1 MMPCSRLM
9 LLMILLA
16 TATVSHAEPNVT
28 GAVSSNI
35 SNISNTTDHELS
47 SNSNTTDHELSS
59 NLSHISNTTD
69 HGLSSNLSKISN
81 TTDNQLNVTNSSN
94 ILNNTNR
101 HNATDTTIQD
111 LPSIPTS
118 AKGTFIYL
126 GMKLSDMTLKK
137 FGAYRNSY
145 REARTVSESH
155 VYALA
160 PLLLLER
167 ALASR
172 SNA

>member
-59 NLSHISNTTD
+59 NI
-69 HGLSSNLSKISN
+69 SKISN
-81 TTDNQLNVTNSSN
+81 TPDNQLNVTNSSN
-94 ILNNTNR
+94 ISNNTNR

>member
-47 SNSNTTDHELSS
+47 SNSNTTAHELSSNSNTTDHELSS
-59 NLSHISNTTD
+59 NI
-69 HGLSSNLSKISN
+69 SKISN
-81 TTDNQLNVTNSSN
+81 TPDNQLNVTNSSN
-94 ILNNTNR
+94 ISNNTNR

>member
-1 MMPCSRLM
+1 MV
-9 LLMILLA
+9 LMILLA

-28 GAVSSNI
+28 GADS

-47 SNSNTTDHELSS
+47 SN
-59 NLSHISNTTD
+59 ISNTTEHELSTNLSNISNTPD
-69 HGLSSNLSKISN
+69 HGLSSNLSNISH
-81 TTDNQLNVTNSSN
+81 TTDNRLNVTNSSN
-94 ILNNTNR
+94 ISNNTNNR
-101 HNATDTTIQD
+101 HNATDTTIPD

-145 REARTVSESH
+145 REARTF
-155 VYALA
+155 
-160 PLLLLER
+160 
-167 ALASR
+167 
-172 SNA
+172 

>member
-1 MMPCSRLM
+1 MPCSRLM
-9 LLMILLA
+9 VLMMILLA

-28 GAVSSNI
+28 GADS

-47 SNSNTTDHELSS
+47 SNISNSNISNTTDHELSS
-59 NLSHISNTTD
+59 NLSNISNTPD
-69 HGLSSNLSKISN
+69 HGLSSNLSNISHR
-81 TTDNQLNVTNSSN
+81 TDNQLKVTNSSN
-94 ILNNTNR
+94 ISNNTNNR
-101 HNATDTTIQD
+101 HNATDTTIPD

-145 REARTVSESH
+145 REARTFSESH
-155 VYALA
+155 VHALA

-167 ALASR
+167 A
-172 SNA
+172 

>member
-1 MMPCSRLM
+1 MPCSRLM
-9 LLMILLA
+9 VLMILLA

-28 GAVSSNI
+28 GADSSII
-35 SNISNTTDHELS
+35 SNISNTTDHELR
-47 SNSNTTDHELSS
+47 NTTDHELSS
-59 NLSHISNTTD
+59 NLSNISNTTD
-69 HGLSSNLSKISN
+69 HGLSSNLSNISH
-81 TTDNQLNVTNSSN
+81 TTDNKLKVTNSSN
-94 ILNNTNR
+94 ISNNTNNR
-101 HNATDTTIQD
+101 HNATDTTIPD

-145 REARTVSESH
+145 REARTFTESH

-160 PLLLLER
+160 PFLLLEP
-167 ALASR
+167 ALASLATR
-172 SNA
+172 